1 MKKRIFA
8 IISACALLLGVVGFV
23 FAAEPGSDGDPLI
36 SKSYIDNVL
45 LPKIYSYIDDAV
57 SKGGQSG
64 EQTSS
69 SSFEVVNVKAG
80 KTVIAGA
87 GTEMIL
93 RMGNGNI
100 IGSARGGISDVTAGY
115 DLPDKAQTPSNHL
128 LIVPLDD
135 GRGIT
140 ISDDGD
146 AILMIKGSYEI
157 K

>member
-1 MKKRIFA
+1 M
-8 IISACALLLGVVGFV
+8 
-23 FAAEPGSDGDPLI
+23 
-36 SKSYIDNVL
+36 
-45 LPKIYSYIDDAV
+45 